1 MKNVAIAACLMLW
14 LSLSLTDVSR
24 ASDHQGIPPGTVA
37 DYIHAVIEA
46 DRTFYTLHV
55 VERLKASGTVP
66 AAEDWRAKKNVLPL
80 PAQFLRESGELAAM
94 TGANVRYRLMSL
106 WPINPDN
113 SPYSESEKK
122 GLEAVT
128 KDPERS
134 ATATVK
140 EGSQTY
146 FQAIYADHAVTEACI
161 ACHNAHPKSPK
172 KDFKLKDV
180 MGGLVIE
187 IPLKR
192 E

>member
-1 MKNVAIAACLMLW
+1 MNKML
-14 LSLSLTDVSR
+14 LVSCGMLLLTCALTDVAR
-24 ASDHQGIPPGTVA
+24 ASDQQGIPPGTVA
-37 DYIHAVIEA
+37 DYLHAVIEA

-55 VERLKASGTVP
+55 VERLKASGAVA

-94 TGANVRYRLMSL
+94 TGSKVRYRLISL
-106 WPINPDN
+106 WAINPDN
-113 SPYSESEKK
+113 SPYSDQEKK
-122 GLEAVT
+122 GLEAVM
-128 KDPERS
+128 KNPERS

-146 FQAIYADHAVTEACI
+146 FQAIYADHAVTEACV
-161 ACHNAHPKSPK
+161 ACHNAHPKSSK

-187 IPLKR
+187 IPLR
-192 E
+192 

>member
-1 MKNVAIAACLMLW
+1 MKNVAIAAGLMLW
-14 LSLSLTDVSR
+14 LSLTLVDVSR
-24 ASDHQGIPPGTVA
+24 ASDQQGIPPETVA

-55 VERLKASGTVP
+55 VERLKASGTVS